1 MRFLLPFVLLGAAVF
16 IMGRITRPINSNDV
30 AYIRGLTLRNEV
42 QELRNFEMESVTDQ
56 QQFDE
61 RLDKMNKG
69 VEQIIEDGRKRQ
81 YSSWR
86 SDFLAILI
94 VVSGLLL

>member
-1 MRFLLPFVLLGAAVF
+1 
-16 IMGRITRPINSNDV
+16 
-30 AYIRGLTLRNEV
+30 
-42 QELRNFEMESVTDQ
+42 MESVTDQ

-94 VVSGLLL
+94 VVSGLFAVILSSWRADIRRLK